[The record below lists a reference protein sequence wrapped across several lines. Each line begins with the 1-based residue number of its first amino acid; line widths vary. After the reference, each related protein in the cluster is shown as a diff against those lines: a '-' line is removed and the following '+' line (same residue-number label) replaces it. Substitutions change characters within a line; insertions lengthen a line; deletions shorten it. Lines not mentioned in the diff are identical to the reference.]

1 MFILLL
7 GATFVLAVVVSF
19 IIAKVFQRPV
29 QQILD
34 RIIADQISYVW
45 SKYLSFAIYVVGVSG
60 GVRVW
65 ELEKYLRPQGD
76 SEVVAELTTEAW
88 VLEIYGAI
96 MGTMSAVAW
105 MLLVFFVFTLIAFVI
120 VRGREMKQDS

>member
-96 MGTMSAVAW
+96 IGTMSAVAW

>member
-1 MFILLL
+1 MFISLL

-19 IIAKVFQRPV
+19 IIAKVFQKPV

-34 RIIADQISYVW
+34 RILADEISYAW
-45 SKYLSFAIYVVGVSG
+45 TKYLSFAIYVVGVSG

-65 ELEKYLRPQGD
+65 DLEKYLRPQGD

-96 MGTMSAVAW
+96 MGTMSAV
-105 MLLVFFVFTLIAFVI
+105 LFVTSTPTATV
-120 VRGREMKQDS
+120 SS

>member
-65 ELEKYLRPQGD
+65 ELEKYLGPK
-76 SEVVAELTTEAW
+76 
-88 VLEIYGAI
+88 EIAR
-96 MGTMSAVAW
+96 SW
-105 MLLVFFVFTLIAFVI
+105 LN
-120 VRGREMKQDS
+120 

>member
-19 IIAKVFQRPV
+19 IIAKVFQKPV

-96 MGTMSAVAW
+96 IGTMSAVAW

>member
-1 MFILLL
+1 MFISLL

-19 IIAKVFQRPV
+19 IIAKVFQKPV

-34 RIIADQISYVW
+34 RILADEISYAW
-45 SKYLSFAIYVVGVSG
+45 TKYLSFAIYVVGVSG

-65 ELEKYLRPQGD
+65 DLEKYLRPQGD

-105 MLLVFFVFTLIAFVI
+105 MLLVFFVFLIAFVI
-120 VRGREMKQDS
+120 VRGREMKQGS

>member
-1 MFILLL
+1 MFISLL

-19 IIAKVFQRPV
+19 IIAKVFQKPV

-34 RIIADQISYVW
+34 RILADEISYAW
-45 SKYLSFAIYVVGVSG
+45 TKYLSFAIYVVGVSG

-65 ELEKYLRPQGD
+65 DLEKYLRPQGD

-120 VRGREMKQDS
+120 VRGREMKQGS

>member
-96 MGTMSAVAW
+96 IGTMSAVVW